1 MTKVR
6 ALGDSCV
13 QFLVG
18 DDKISRDAGRG
29 SLHLGSSSSII
40 SSSRIIKTQGF
51 LHFESVTSDQ
61 FYRKTVMFYHVISVP
76 NNSEQTTHPN
86 IS

>member
-1 MTKVR
+1 MNKVR

-29 SLHLGSSSSII
+29 SLHLGSSS
-40 SSSRIIKTQGF
+40 RIIKTQGF

-61 FYRKTVMFYHVISVP
+61 FYRKP
-76 NNSEQTTHPN
+76 
-86 IS
+86 